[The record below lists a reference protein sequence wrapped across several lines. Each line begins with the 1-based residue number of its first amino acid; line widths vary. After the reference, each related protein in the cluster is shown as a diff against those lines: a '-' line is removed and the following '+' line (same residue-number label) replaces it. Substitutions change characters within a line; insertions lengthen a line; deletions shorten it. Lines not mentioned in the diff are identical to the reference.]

1 MKHHAIKVLLGP
13 TNTGKT
19 HAAIERMLGHE
30 TGMIGF
36 PLRLLARENYDRIVD
51 KLGKS
56 QVALITGEEK
66 IIPPQARYFCCTV
79 EAMPLERSVA
89 FLAVDEI
96 QLAGDRERGHV
107 FTDRLFYARGRSE
120 TMFMGAETIR
130 PFIKKLL
137 PDAIVETRPRLS
149 RLSYG
154 GVKKVTR
161 LQRRSAIVAFS
172 ASEVYALAETVRR
185 QRGGCGIVMGAL
197 SPRTRNKQVEMYQ
210 NGEVDFLIA
219 TDAIGMGLNMDIHH
233 VALASDMKFD
243 GRYMRRLYPQEM
255 AQIAGRAGRHMR
267 DGTFGVTEGVD
278 ALDQEEIDM
287 IENHVFPPLR
297 GLYWR
302 ARDFDF
308 STPRALIKSLE
319 ASPPQPFL
327 QRQAEATDHKTL
339 IAMADHQA
347 VKELANSP
355 GRVRLL
361 WDVASIPDFRN
372 MMSDHHTAMACRIYE
387 NLAKSGQ
394 LDRDWVAGQLRH
406 LDRLDGDIDTLMQ
419 RIAHIRTWTYIT
431 HRTGWTDAPDEWQDL
446 ARNIED
452 RLSDE
457 LHDRLTQK
465 FVDRRAAHLS
475 RKLKEQVTL
484 SASVKLDGTVLVEG
498 EEVGRLDGFTFTP
511 DISDS
516 EEKAMILAAA
526 RKGLP
531 DEIER
536 RVRALLAS
544 ADEAFKLQADGRI
557 EWREAPI
564 AKLLKSD
571 ALYAPRIVMADA
583 ELVTT
588 DQMARMQE
596 RIEAFM
602 RDHVA
607 FVLGPLV
614 KLANPQIDVPEPK
627 AAPQKEAASDT
638 AVETEPDS
646 QVESQAEPKPQAP
659 LSGVAKGILYQLY
672 EALGTMPSATV
683 GGQLKDLADTDKP
696 QLARLGVRLGVETI
710 YLADML
716 KPASIKLRAVLWS
729 VHHGNFPEQG
739 PPPEGRVS
747 INAID
752 GVDDAYWLITGYKRL
767 GTKVMRVDMVERVSA
782 LVRAAARQGAFQMSD
797 DMLSLAGVGRDEMKA
812 MILDLGCR
820 LVSEEPSDDPEKP
833 AVPVFERVRRQRG
846 QKPRRPD
853 HAGKG
858 HAGKG
863 HAGKGQNASGSKSGQ
878 KDRAHGKKG
887 GRKATGYQ
895 NAPKAK
901 EADPNSPFAVL
912 AALKK

>member
-1 MKHHAIKVLLGP
+1 MKQTLIRVILGP

-19 HAAIERMLGHE
+19 YAAIERMLGHE

-36 PLRLLARENYDRIVD
+36 PLRLLARENYDRIVA
-51 KLGKS
+51 KVGVS
-56 QVALITGEEK
+56 AVALITGEEK
-66 IIPPQARYFCCTV
+66 IVPPRARYFCCTV
-79 EAMPLERSVA
+79 EAMPLEKSVA

-107 FTDRLFYARGRSE
+107 FTDRLFHARGKSE

-130 PFIKKLL
+130 PFIKRLL
-137 PDAIVETRPRLS
+137 PNASIETRPRLS
-149 RLSYG
+149 RLSYA
-154 GVKKVTR
+154 GVRKVTR

-172 ASEVYALAETVRR
+172 AADVYALAETVRR

-210 NGEVDFLIA
+210 NGDVDFLIA

-243 GRYMRRLYPQEM
+243 GRYMRRLLPQEM

-267 DGTFGVTEGVD
+267 DGTFGMTDGVD
-278 ALDQEEIDM
+278 ALEAEEILA
-287 IENHVFPPLR
+287 IENHQFPPLR
-297 GLYWR
+297 GLFWR
-302 ARDFDF
+302 ARDYDF
-308 STPRALIKSLE
+308 SSPRALISSLE
-319 ASPPQPFL
+319 APPPQPFL
-327 QRQAEATDHKTL
+327 QRQAEATDHTSL
-339 IAMADHQA
+339 IALAETQS
-347 VKELANSP
+347 VRELANSP

-372 MMSDHHTAMACRIYE
+372 MMTDNHTTMLGRIYQ
-387 NLAKSGQ
+387 NLATKGV
-394 LDRDWVAGQLRH
+394 LERDWVAGQLRH
-406 LDRLDGDIDTLMQ
+406 LDRIDGDIDTIMM

-431 HRTGWTDAPDEWQDL
+431 QRQGWTDAPEEWQDL

-457 LHDRLTQK
+457 LHNQLTQR
-465 FVDRRAAHLS
+465 FVDKRAAHLS
-475 RKLKEQVTL
+475 RKLKEQISL

-536 RVRALLAS
+536 RVKAVLAS
-544 ADEAFKLQADGRI
+544 ADEAFKLQPNGHI
-557 EWREAPI
+557 HWREAPL

-571 ALYAPRIVMADA
+571 NPYAPRIVMADA

-588 DQMARMQE
+588 DQMARMQDRLE
-596 RIEAFM
+596 GFM

-607 FVLGPLV
+607 FILGPLV
-614 KLANPQIDVPEPK
+614 TLANPPATIAAKQPEAKTDGAPKAPEASAASEAPEAPEASEPK
-627 AAPQKEAASDT
+627 AE
-638 AVETEPDS
+638 
-646 QVESQAEPKPQAP
+646 QAP
-659 LSGVAKGILYQLY
+659 LSGAAKGIAYQLY
-672 EALGTMPSATV
+672 EAFGTMPTANL
-683 GGQLKDLADTDKP
+683 GAQLKELSETDRP
-696 QLARLGVRLGVETI
+696 QLARLGIRMGVEAL
-710 YLADML
+710 YMAEML
-716 KPASIKLRAVLWS
+716 KPATIKLRAVLWS
-729 VHHGNFPEQG
+729 VHHGNFPEAG

-747 INAID
+747 LNAIE
-752 GVDDAYWLITGYKRL
+752 GVDDAYWLVSGYRRL

-782 LVRAAARQGAFQMSD
+782 LVRAAARNGQFKMSD
-797 DMLSLAGVGRDEMKA
+797 EMLSLAGVSRDEMKG
-812 MILDLGCR
+812 MILDLGCQM
-820 LVSEEPSDDPEKP
+820 VSEEPSEDPEKP
-833 AVPVFERVRRQRG
+833 AVPVFERVRRGRGGKPAGDGAKGARPKGGKGKPHKGNRAG
-846 QKPRRPD
+846 QKGQGKP
-853 HAGKG
+853 AG
-858 HAGKG
+858 
-863 HAGKGQNASGSKSGQ
+863 S
-878 KDRAHGKKG
+878 
-887 GRKATGYQ
+887 
-895 NAPKAK
+895 PKPK